1 MERAMADAAANPNA
15 TPNAAQA
22 DYWNAQAG
30 PTWVEF
36 QDQLDRQLDPLG
48 QKAMEALAPQ
58 AGEQIAD
65 IGCGC
70 GHSSLQLAQR
80 IGGSGAVTGLDISAT
95 MLAVAR
101 RRAEAAGANAHFIEA
116 DVQTAD
122 IGAGAFDAVF
132 SRFGVMFFIDPAAAF
147 ANIRRALK
155 PGGRLAFVCWR
166 PFAQNT
172 WMLAPFE
179 AAQSF
184 LKPSPPADPLAP
196 GPYAFADPQ
205 RVRGILET
213 TGFSQIAIDPFDVSI
228 GGGSVDETV
237 GLNMRVG
244 PLGSAL
250 KENPGVAEDVAE
262 AVRAAVTPYLT
273 PQGVLM
279 PAAVWIVQ
287 ARA

>member
-1 MERAMADAAANPNA
+1 MADDAANPNA
-15 TPNAAQA
+15 APNAAQA

-36 QDQLDRQLDPLG
+36 QDQLDRQLAPLG
-48 QKAMEALAPQ
+48 LRAMEALAPQ
-58 AGEQIAD
+58 AGERIAD

-80 IGGSGAVTGLDISAT
+80 IGADGAVTGLDISAT
-95 MLAVAR
+95 MLAVASR
-101 RRAEAAGANAHFIEA
+101 RGEAAGANARFIEA

-147 ANIRRALK
+147 ANIHRARK

-166 PFAQNT
+166 PFAQNA
-172 WMLAPFE
+172 WMLAPFT
-179 AAQSF
+179 AAQAF
-184 LKPSPPADPLAP
+184 LPPSPPADPLAP

-213 TGFSQIAIDPFDVSI
+213 AGFSQIAIDPFDASI
-228 GGGSVDETV
+228 GGGSVEETV

-250 KENPGVAEDVAE
+250 RENPDVAQAVVE
-262 AVRAAVTPYLT
+262 AVRATVTPYLT
-273 PQGVLM
+273 PNGVLM